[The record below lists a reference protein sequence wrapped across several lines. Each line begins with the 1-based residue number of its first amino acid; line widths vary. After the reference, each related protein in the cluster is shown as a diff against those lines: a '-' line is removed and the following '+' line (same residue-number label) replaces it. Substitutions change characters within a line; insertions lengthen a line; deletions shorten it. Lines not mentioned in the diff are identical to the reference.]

1 LREVILQKS
10 TWVESYGCFWKN
22 QLATTLMFIVSSLSF
37 TRDQEFV
44 NLLGNVNGK
53 KAMKLVEAKFKSQL
67 IIWEELLITQIV
79 ISGLLY
85 LRIRKQTILKKRKK
99 SLILGI
105 KNGG

>member
-1 LREVILQKS
+1 
-10 TWVESYGCFWKN
+10 
-22 QLATTLMFIVSSLSF
+22 
-37 TRDQEFV
+37 
-44 NLLGNVNGK
+44 VNGK